1 MTGSLLIIA
10 AFMIIPLVVGV
21 LSARQSQETSEDFFV
36 QGRAMGSI
44 AVFFTVAATWWSAFA
59 FLGSN
64 ATFYTNGPVFLTAL
78 AWNLLFGFMYYS
90 IGKRVWFLG
99 K

>member
-10 AFMIIPLVVGV
+10 AFMIIPLLVGV

-59 FLGSN
+59 FS
-64 ATFYTNGPVFLTAL
+64 
-78 AWNLLFGFMYYS
+78 GF
-90 IGKRVWFLG
+90 
-99 K
+99 